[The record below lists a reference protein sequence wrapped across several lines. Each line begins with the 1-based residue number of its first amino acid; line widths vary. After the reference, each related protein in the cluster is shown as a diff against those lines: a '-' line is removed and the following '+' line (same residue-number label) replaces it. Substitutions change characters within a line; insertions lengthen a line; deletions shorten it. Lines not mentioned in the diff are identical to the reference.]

1 MRATHLLTNSA
12 RRVRIVE
19 VVGFAIAGIILAGT
33 GQAQDAQGDANARW
47 SRVLERYVNDRGQV
61 DFRGLARDPADLNAY
76 VDYIA
81 RVSPVSAPQSFP
93 TREARLAYYINAY
106 NALAMFNVV
115 RMGIPE
121 SLTGW
126 TKLRFFWLNQFQ
138 VGGESMSLYNLENRI
153 IRPMGDERV
162 HFALNCM
169 SVGCPRLPREPFA
182 AARLEEQLDREA
194 RRFFGEARNLQIDS
208 KHDIARVSEIV
219 KFYTED
225 FLRKSPS
232 LIAYIDR
239 YAPEKV
245 PEGYAVT
252 FIEYDWTVNAQRRS
266 R

>member
-1 MRATHLLTNSA
+1 MSVAA
-12 RRVRIVE
+12 GAVFGQD
-19 VVGFAIAGIILAGT
+19 VVG
-33 GQAQDAQGDANARW
+33 DADARW
-47 SRVLERYVNDRGQV
+47 SRVLDRYVNDQGQV
-61 DFRGLARDPADLNAY
+61 DFRGLAGDPANLNAY

-121 SLTGW
+121 SLTGL
-126 TKLRFFWLNQFQ
+126 TKLRFFWLSQFQ
-138 VGGESMSLYNLENRI
+138 VGGESMSLYSLENRT

-182 AARLEEQLDREA
+182 AARLDEQLDREA

-208 KHDIARVSEIV
+208 KHDIARVSEILR
-219 KFYTED
+219 FYTED

-239 YAPEKV
+239 YAAGKV
-245 PEGYAVT
+245 PGDYAVT
-252 FIEYDWTVNAQRRS
+252 FIEYDWTLNAQRRP

>member
-1 MRATHLLTNSA
+1 MRLVQLLCFA
-12 RRVRIVE
+12 IVLSVVAGVVSGQD
-19 VVGFAIAGIILAGT
+19 VVGDAG
-33 GQAQDAQGDANARW
+33 ARW
-47 SRVLERYVNDRGQV
+47 SRVLERFVNDRGQV
-61 DFRGLARDPADLNAY
+61 DFMGMAEEPADLSGY

-81 RVSPVSAPQSFP
+81 RVSPASAPEWFP
-93 TREARLAYYINAY
+93 SQEARLAYYINAY

-115 RMGIPE
+115 RSGIPA
-121 SLTGW
+121 SLAGL
-126 TKLRFFWLNQFQ
+126 TKFRFFWLSEFPI
-138 VGGESMSLYNLENRI
+138 GGESMSLYSLENRI

-169 SVGCPRLPREPFA
+169 SVGCPRLPREPFS
-182 AARLEEQLDREA
+182 AARLGEQLDREA
-194 RRFFGEARNLQIDS
+194 RRFFGEARNLQIDN
-208 KHDIARVSEIV
+208 KHAIAHVSEIL

-245 PEGYAVT
+245 PDGYAVT
-252 FIEYDWTVNAQRRS
+252 FIEYDWTVNGQRRS